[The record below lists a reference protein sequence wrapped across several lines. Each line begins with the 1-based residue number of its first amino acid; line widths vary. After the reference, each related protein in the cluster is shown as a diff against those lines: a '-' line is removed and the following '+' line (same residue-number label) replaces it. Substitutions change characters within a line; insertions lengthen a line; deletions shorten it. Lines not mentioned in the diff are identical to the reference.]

1 LVNKAVE
8 STESIVYC
16 MASVY
21 SSINPTSPGSRLRMP
36 NTSKNT
42 KYQSSYCKL

>member
-16 MASVY
+16 MASAC
-21 SSINPTSPGSRLRMP
+21 IF
-36 NTSKNT
+36 
-42 KYQSSYCKL
+42 QH